1 MPEQVISLLFS
12 SEMPPKWTPWMLL
25 SLLKTLAYFAK
36 ILHFLYFSESQTLG
50 AKLSCYTII
59 PE

>member
-25 SLLKTLAYFAK
+25 SLLKTLAY
-36 ILHFLYFSESQTLG
+36 ILPKFCTSFIFQNHRL
-50 AKLSCYTII
+50 
-59 PE
+59 